1 MSNVSGRVVPI
12 PENVNIKLLNYDI
25 EVSGS
30 NGSISFT
37 LHKDVILKIDNKQLF
52 ISNKEESKQSKALT
66 GTYRSLLSN
75 MIYGVTKGYEKKL
88 LVVGVGYKVAV
99 NNSNNLNMNIGFS
112 HPINYQAPE
121 GITITSPSPTEIII
135 RGADKQKVGQVAAE
149 IRSYRRPEPYKGK
162 GIRYENETIILKET
176 KKK

>member
-37 LHKDVILKIDNKQLF
+37 LHKDVILKIDNNQLF

-99 NNSNNLNMNIGFS
+99 NSNNLNMNIGFS

-135 RGADKQKVGQVAAE
+135 RGADKQKVGQVAA
-149 IRSYRRPEPYKGK
+149 
-162 GIRYENETIILKET
+162 
-176 KKK
+176 

>member
-12 PENVNIKLLNYDI
+12 PENVKIKLLNYDI

-30 NGSISFT
+30 NGSISFA
-37 LHKDVILKIDNKQLF
+37 LHKDVILKIDNNQLL
-52 ISNKEESKQSKALT
+52 ISNKEDSKQSKALT

-99 NNSNNLNMNIGFS
+99 NSNNLNMNIGFS

>member
-30 NGSISFT
+30 KGSISFA
-37 LHKDVILKIDNKQLF
+37 LHKDVILKIDNNQLF
-52 ISNKEESKQSKALT
+52 ISNKAESKQSRALT

-99 NNSNNLNMNIGFS
+99 NSNNLNMNIGFS

-135 RGADKQKVGQVAAE
+135 RGIDKQKVGQVAAE

>member
-12 PENVNIKLLNYDI
+12 PENVKIKLLNYDI

-37 LHKDVILKIDNKQLF
+37 LHKDVILKIDNNQLF

-99 NNSNNLNMNIGFS
+99 NSNNLNMNIGFS

>member
-37 LHKDVILKIDNKQLF
+37 LHKDVILKIDNNQLF

-99 NNSNNLNMNIGFS
+99 NSNNLNMNIGFS

-162 GIRYENETIILKET
+162 GIRYENETIIIKET